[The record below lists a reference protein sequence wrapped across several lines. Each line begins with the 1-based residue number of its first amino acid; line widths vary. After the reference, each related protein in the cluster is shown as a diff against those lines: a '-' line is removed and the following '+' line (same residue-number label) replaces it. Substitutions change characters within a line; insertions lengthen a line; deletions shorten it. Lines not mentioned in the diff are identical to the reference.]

1 MNEELNERV
10 TKKAV
15 MDIRILIEKMAVQYC
30 EKWAKALK
38 EYSKFLDENH
48 DEERMKFEEETL
60 KVNLLYYEDCTHIL
74 FDLVKKVEEPT
85 ANIPS
90 EMKLWAK
97 AFKDMIK

>member
-15 MDIRILIEKMAVQYC
+15 MDIKILIGKMVVQHC

-38 EYSKFLDENH
+38 EYSKFLDENP
-48 DEERMKFEEETL
+48 DEERMKFEGETL
-60 KVNLLYYEDCTHIL
+60 KVNSLYYEDCTHIL

-85 ANIPS
+85 ANTLS
-90 EMKLWAK
+90 EIRQWLEIFKETMK
-97 AFKDMIK
+97 